1 MKNRIAALAAI
12 AGLIAGVAPA
22 LAQSP
27 HRSPALPSTNPVQPQ
42 PGGGTQNNPN
52 GQPPIGRPSTTPSI
66 RPSGMPSARPSV
78 SPSAHPST
86 SPSAHPS
93 TSPSAHPST
102 SPSAHPSTSP
112 SAHPSTSP
120 SAVPSAS
127 PSPLNA
133 KPARGTLISVVGTT
147 ATIKTA
153 NGTSRKVTVS
163 AKTAAVLK
171 HRIGKNIVYRI
182 VNGALVLVGN
192 K

>member
-1 MKNRIAALAAI
+1 MIHRLAALAAI
-12 AGLIAGVAPA
+12 AGMIAAGAPA

-27 HRSPALPSTNPVQPQ
+27 HPSPAIPSTNPVQPQ

-66 RPSGMPSARPSV
+66 RPSGMPSAHPSMSPSAHPSM

-93 TSPSAHPST
+93 TSPSAQPS
-102 SPSAHPSTSP
+102 SS
-112 SAHPSTSP
+112 
-120 SAVPSAS
+120 PSAS
-127 PSPLNA
+127 PSPSNA
-133 KPARGTLISVVGTT
+133 KPARGTLTSVVGTT

-153 NGTSRKVTVS
+153 NGTSQKVTVS
-163 AKTAAVLK
+163 AKAAAVLK

>member
-12 AGLIAGVAPA
+12 AGLIAGGAPA

-27 HRSPALPSTNPVQPQ
+27 HPSPAIPSTNPVQPQ

-52 GQPPIGRPSTTPSI
+52 GQPPVGRPSTTPSI

-93 TSPSAHPST
+93 ISPSAHPSM
-102 SPSAHPSTSP
+102 SP

-147 ATIKTA
+147 ATIKNA